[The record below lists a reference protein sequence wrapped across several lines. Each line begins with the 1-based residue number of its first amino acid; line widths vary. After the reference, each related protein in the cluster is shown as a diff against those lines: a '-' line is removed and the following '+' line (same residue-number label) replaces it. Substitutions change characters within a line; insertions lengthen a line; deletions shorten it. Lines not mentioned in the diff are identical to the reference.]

1 MSEGAAAQKA
11 EDPGWRGP
19 RSPGTGALQLPLS
32 AGRLR
37 DEWERR
43 EAESLRTPADLNM
56 TI

>member
-32 AGRLR
+32 ARRLR